1 MPATC
6 DLTEPLCHMT
16 TWTWDYLNTNFAN
29 ILKSCKFESVV
40 NEKVLIIWS
49 LWTFFSSASRFGI
62 FCTDCDT
69 VLLLGA
75 RWLLFLWD
83 CYWERLFSIA
93 VFPLK
98 TYLLSV
104 LHLDLEPESHRGD
117 ETHRGTEEVVGEV
130 TLVQR
135 QFMVQHRL
143 RHRRDRVKTQTQNT
157 SATTSAVCVCV
168 CAHADVCISTVREG
182 VSSSQF
188 LVVIFNQCCGGWMRK
203 CLSGFVSCFRHTNH
217 LFLPLFSSY
226 LCERIRQKGR
236 EEINCIL
243 K

>member
-6 DLTEPLCHMT
+6 DLSEPLCHMT

-29 ILKSCKFESVV
+29 ILKSCKFKSVV

-49 LWTFFSSASRFGI
+49 LWTFFSGASRFGI

-83 CYWERLFSIA
+83 VLNSSLSSEDLSALCA
-93 VFPLK
+93 PLRPRAWK
-98 TYLLSV
+98 PQGRWNTQR
-104 LHLDLEPESHRGD
+104 HRGSGGGGHSST
-117 ETHRGTEEVVGEV
+117 ETVYGT
-130 TLVQR
+130 
-135 QFMVQHRL
+135 
-143 RHRRDRVKTQTQNT
+143 TQTASQTRPCQNT
-157 SATTSAVCVCV
+157 DSEYLSHHQRCVCV

>member
-6 DLTEPLCHMT
+6 DLSEPLCHMT

-49 LWTFFSSASRFGI
+49 LWTFFSGASHFGI
-62 FCTDCDT
+62 FCTDCDA

-83 CYWERLFSIA
+83 CYWEQTFSIA

-168 CAHADVCISTVREG
+168 HMQMCALVPWERESAAHSSLSLFLTSAVVVEWGSVCLVLCLALGTPIISFCLFSPAISVRE
-182 VSSSQF
+182 
-188 LVVIFNQCCGGWMRK
+188 
-203 CLSGFVSCFRHTNH
+203 
-217 LFLPLFSSY
+217 
-226 LCERIRQKGR
+226 
-236 EEINCIL
+236 
-243 K
+243 